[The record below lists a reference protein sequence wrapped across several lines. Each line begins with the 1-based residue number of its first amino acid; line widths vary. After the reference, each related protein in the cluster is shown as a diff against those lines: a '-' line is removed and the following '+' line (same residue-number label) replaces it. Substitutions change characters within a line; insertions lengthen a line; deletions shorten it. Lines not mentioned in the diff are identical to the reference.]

1 MDEFSFIKGLAMKYL
16 LIIILLASC
25 VLVNKSAN
33 VEVDLK
39 KESEQSVLKR
49 TVQQDTT
56 KLK

>member
-1 MDEFSFIKGLAMKYL
+1 MKYL

-33 VEVDLK
+33 VEVDFK
-39 KESEQSVLKR
+39 KESEQSVFKR